1 MATSLGCL
9 HEAGCSSGRIPVL
22 DKRPGTDVLVS
33 LHSTPHGLD
42 EDAHLTHAT
51 WAS

>member
-1 MATSLGCL
+1 MQFRENPGVRLQ
-9 HEAGCSSGRIPVL
+9 
-22 DKRPGTDVLVS
+22 PGTDVLVS

-51 WAS
+51 QAL